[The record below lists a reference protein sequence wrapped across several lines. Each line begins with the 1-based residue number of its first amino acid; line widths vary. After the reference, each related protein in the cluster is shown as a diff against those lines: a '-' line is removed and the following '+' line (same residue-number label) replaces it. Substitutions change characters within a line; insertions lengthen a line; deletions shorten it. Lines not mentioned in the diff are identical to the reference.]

1 MLNSDDAELRLVAKA
16 SVEASSG
23 ATGGDLRPGVLK
35 GMDASVCLGG
45 VERDKQSGPADNRG
59 EGRGRT
65 GGDGTGDHSRG
76 KS

>member
-1 MLNSDDAELRLVAKA
+1 
-16 SVEASSG
+16 
-23 ATGGDLRPGVLK
+23 
-35 GMDASVCLGG
+35 MDASVCLGG